1 MRERK
6 AYKEGGCAKPDKNIN
21 KIAEKIHQKTS
32 TSTLGIQEAQK
43 SRRTIE

>member
-1 MRERK
+1 MRETK

-21 KIAEKIHQKTS
+21 EIAEKIHKKTS

-43 SRRTIE
+43 SRRTIR

>member
-21 KIAEKIHQKTS
+21 EIVEKFHKKNFNFNFGHSGGTEIKKNH
-32 TSTLGIQEAQK
+32 
-43 SRRTIE
+43 